1 MCLIFCN
8 KFRYLIPIY
17 NEYSLAHGTPASYM
31 VSENASFT
39 GATWNT
45 YTPNFNYVLSAGNG
59 GKIVYFRTRNISG
72 ISPSYSSAITLNETA
87 LRVAL
92 ANFDANKN
100 AQLELQNNN
109 TVSIYPK
116 PADQKINLSFNKTFE
131 SAITVKLFDLN
142 GKEVQRATIA
152 PQKEPI
158 NYALDFDMKITPG
171 MYIISIS
178 SGTYRH
184 SEKIIVK

>member
-1 MCLIFCN
+1 MGKEVRNRDFQNFI
-8 KFRYLIPIY
+8 
-17 NEYSLAHGTPASYM
+17 
-31 VSENASFT
+31 NAGFL
-39 GATWNT
+39 NQ
-45 YTPNFNYVLSAGNG
+45 G
-59 GKIVYFRTRNISG
+59 GQF
-72 ISPSYSSAITLNETA
+72 
-87 LRVAL
+87 
-92 ANFDANKN
+92 
-100 AQLELQNNN
+100 N